1 MEKIK
6 LLGALA
12 LVACISIGCNKQ
24 SGQDTDSS
32 TTTNSVSETA
42 SNAWQSTK
50 EASTNA
56 WEATKTTATN
66 AWQDT
71 KEASSNVWQKTKD
84 AFAAGDSTNEVSTNY
99 FGYDYSQK
107 DNFVNEAQASL
118 AELDQKASNLNNRL
132 ATASDNTKTNL
143 QQTLDDIKA
152 KRADLGQKLDDIKN
166 ATQDNWNDAKAAFAK
181 SYHDL
186 KADLKAGW
194 DSVTSKL

>member
-1 MEKIK
+1 MKNIK

-12 LVACISIGCNKQ
+12 LVACIITACNKQ
-24 SGQDTDSS
+24 SDQDTSS

-42 SNAWQSTK
+42 SNAWQSAK
-50 EASTNA
+50 EAGTNA
-56 WEATKTTATN
+56 WDTTKTTATN

-118 AELDQKASNLNNRL
+118 DELDQKASNLTNRI
-132 ATASDNTKTNL
+132 ATASDNTKADL

-152 KRADLGQKLDDIKN
+152 KRADLGRKLDDIKN
-166 ATQDNWNDAKAAFAK
+166 ATQDNWNDDKAAFAK

-186 KADLKAGW
+186 KAELKAGW